1 MHVFYKETF
10 LSNES
15 PRRLLVG
22 VFLGGSWEP
31 FSVGLFF
38 VGASSSL
45 FFENCCGVVFALLP
59 PLYLEQ
65 NDMFSHVFI
74 FI

>member
-1 MHVFYKETF
+1 MKVPDQCFWG
-10 LSNES
+10 
-15 PRRLLVG
+15 G
-22 VFLGGSWEP
+22 VLGTIFGRFIFCWG
-31 FSVGLFF
+31 V
-38 VGASSSL
+38 VVA